1 MTKYQNQS
9 GSVVNLMDVNENN
22 IYKFNVKKPTEL
34 EVGDKVQISEKCIIS
49 IEEILE
55 SKQSSLSEYNYVI
68 TRAKIE

>member
-9 GSVVNLMDVNENN
+9 GSVVNLMDIQENN
-22 IYKFNVKKPTEL
+22 IYKFNVKKSTEL
-34 EVGDKVQISEKCIIS
+34 KVGDKVQISEKYIIS

-68 TRAKIE
+68 TRAKRE